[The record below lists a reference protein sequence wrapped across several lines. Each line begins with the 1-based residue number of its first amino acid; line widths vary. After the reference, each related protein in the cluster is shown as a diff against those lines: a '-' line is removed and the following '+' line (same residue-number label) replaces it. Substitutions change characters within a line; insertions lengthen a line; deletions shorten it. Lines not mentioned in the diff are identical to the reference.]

1 MTIVHEEQVSVPQ
14 SVLARAAAILGAF
27 DTGEPVLPLAD
38 LSTRSGLPKSTVHR
52 LAEQLVELGWL
63 ERSTSGYRVGLR
75 LFEVGGLADRRTRLV
90 ERAVPH
96 LHDLATAS
104 RCGVHLGI
112 LEDTEVVYLVKLPIR
127 GLALPTRD
135 GGRMPAHC
143 TGLGKAML
151 AYANE
156 EQVERVLAAGLVR
169 RTATTIVDEAA
180 LRAELEEVR
189 ARGIA
194 YDREEGCT
202 GVACVAAPIRGS
214 GRAIGAVSVSGVS
227 DQFDFGR
234 AESLVR
240 RASSR
245 IWDDLFGR
253 PQH

>member
-1 MTIVHEEQVSVPQ
+1 MEVCAPQ
-14 SVLARAAAILGAF
+14 SVLGRAAAILGTF
-27 DTGEPVLPLAD
+27 DSVEPVLPLAE
-38 LSTRSGLPKSTVHR
+38 LSARSGLPKSTVHR

-63 ERSTSGYRVGLR
+63 ERSTGGYRVGLR

-96 LHDLATAS
+96 LHELATAS

-151 AYANE
+151 AFAADD
-156 EQVERVLAAGLVR
+156 QLERVLAAGLER
-169 RTATTIVDEAA
+169 RTVTTIVDEDA
-180 LRAELEEVR
+180 LRAELDAVR
-189 ARGIA
+189 ARGVA
-194 YDREEGCT
+194 YDLEEGCV

-214 GRAIGAVSVSGVS
+214 GRAIGAVSVSGFS
-227 DQFDFGR
+227 DRFDFAR

-240 RASSR
+240 TASTR

-253 PQH
+253 ARH